1 MLFTPSAGSLSSLI
15 LVPMG
20 KDDLG
25 TSQVRRTGRN
35 MGSLQLA
42 ADNYGHKS
50 SDQLVKEN
58 MALVGRIARRYART
72 RPDLLEDLEQVGA
85 IGLLKAI
92 RYYDP
97 DRSKASFKTVA
108 TCYIKGEILHYLR
121 DNACLVQVPRK
132 FNEINSAIGQ
142 LEEALSRQLGR
153 APTLTELS
161 ESSGIA
167 QNEILAAQQS
177 WDACTH
183 YESLEATG
191 DSNEDDDNRSLNEMV
206 PDKKYQDFQLASED
220 RELISNAIQKLS
232 DKTSKIVQFVF
243 FYDLTQKETARIL
256 GLSEMVVSRAV
267 NSGLKSLKSILGTEI
282 I

>member
-1 MLFTPSAGSLSSLI
+1 MGISYARLYGITHGHPS
-15 LVPMG
+15 
-20 KDDLG
+20 
-25 TSQVRRTGRN
+25 TSGREFR
-35 MGSLQLA
+35 A
-42 ADNYGHKS
+42 EIF
-50 SDQLVKEN
+50 DQLVKDH
-58 MALVGRIARRYART
+58 MSLVGRIARRYSRT

-97 DRSKASFKTVA
+97 QRSKASFKTVA
-108 TCYIKGEILHYLR
+108 TCYVKGEILHYLR

-132 FNEINSAIGQ
+132 FNEINSVIGH
-142 LEEALSRQLGR
+142 LEETLSRELGR
-153 APTLTELS
+153 SPTLNELS
-161 ESSGIA
+161 ENSGIA

-183 YESLEATG
+183 YESLESNG
-191 DSNEDDDNRSLNEMV
+191 DTNEDEDHRSLNEMV
-206 PDKKYQDFQLASED
+206 PDKKYQDFQLAEED
-220 RELISNAIQKLS
+220 RELIANAVQKLS

-267 NSGLKSLKSILGTEI
+267 NSGLKSLKGILGTEI

>member
-1 MLFTPSAGSLSSLI
+1 
-15 LVPMG
+15 MG
-20 KDDLG
+20 TL
-25 TSQVRRTGRN
+25 R
-35 MGSLQLA
+35 LA
-42 ADNYGHKS
+42 ANNTGTRS

-97 DRSKASFKTVA
+97 ERSKASFKTVA

-132 FNEINSAIGQ
+132 FNEINSLIGQ
-142 LEEALSRQLGR
+142 LEETLSRQLGR
-153 APTLTELS
+153 SPTIIELS
-161 ESSGIA
+161 ENSGIA
-167 QNEILAAQQS
+167 PNEILAAQQS
-177 WDACTH
+177 WDACSH
-183 YESLEATG
+183 YESLEGG
-191 DSNEDDDNRSLNEMV
+191 DANDEEDRRSLNEMV
-206 PDKKYQDFQLASED
+206 PDKKYQDFQLAEDD
-220 RELISNAIQKLS
+220 RELISHAIHKLS

-267 NSGLKSLKSILGTEI
+267 NSGLKSLKNILDTEI